1 MTLLSLFKSGDST
14 NPEVKETD
22 IVIKATMGDTNDK
35 SHMKN
40 IKNDN
45 FSAVHDFSEADD
57 EDNIDCIEDD
67 QAAFNNLIEHHASED
82 RSTKNPLSKLSIA
95 LQESALLSHGANGDY
110 IDAESFGS
118 SHYPEDCW
126 PQEEVSD
133 DNVSVLLPN
142 FAAAAGI
149 DDEYKESTHTINNA
163 DPINIVVK
171 DNNPNGD
178 IDETKNIYFR
188 KNSVDLDYEFSSSD
202 DDYVYE
208 NEKVKD
214 MMKHEESPE
223 EYVKGGYHPA
233 KKNEYFYRRKYRLIQ
248 KLGWGHFS
256 TVWLAKDLTAAYNDK
271 NKYVALKIVKASPS
285 SSEAA
290 RDETDL
296 LIELYKAD
304 DNALHSGKDYVI
316 KLLSAFYHN
325 GPNGIHT
332 CMAFELLGENLLKLS
347 ERNEKRRLPIIY
359 VKQIAKQLLLALDF
373 LHRKCGII
381 HTDIKPENVLM
392 EIGDL
397 ETITEM
403 IKIQKIQKRKLKYEP
418 RRNRSN
424 TKTKTRSNSKIDS
437 NSVTDGISTFSNSN
451 NDFDKKTDKDFFSAS
466 ELKGEKPADVLF
478 DQEEE
483 NEEFEKQ
490 NNHKEGDLA
499 DEENEEEV
507 KKEESDCPDSRSIFK
522 TMKSSL
528 SYLMYP
534 PAATPSRKK
543 SMVCYSMPLPS
554 VLSAKQFYSKSHED
568 FPDEAEMMSKSVKDI
583 LNPIPNMESNI
594 IKIKIG
600 DMGNGCW
607 IDYHFS
613 SEIQTREYR
622 CPEAIVGYKWGCAVD
637 LWSVACL
644 LFELLTGDVLF
655 SPQAGK
661 SYSKE
666 DDHMAQIE
674 ELLGEVP
681 KKLKTKG
688 KYSRAL
694 YRRNG
699 NLRNIGGLR
708 PWNLFEVFT
717 QKYGVEENL
726 AQEMTDFLLP
736 MLEIDPCL
744 RADAGGMVN
753 HPWLKD
759 ALGMEDVVV
768 EDRPIAG
775 GSGMDLPGWDDVE
788 QVIRPHD
795 HCLYRKDEDMNFK
808 NI

>member
-1 MTLLSLFKSGDST
+1 MTLLSIFKSGNSST
-14 NPEVKETD
+14 PEPKEPE
-22 IVIKATMGDTNDK
+22 IIIKSTMTNINGNKNKVDA
-35 SHMKN
+35 SH
-40 IKNDN
+40 
-45 FSAVHDFSEADD
+45 
-57 EDNIDCIEDD
+57 NIDIIPNKEKKHTQDHTC
-67 QAAFNNLIEHHASED
+67 ED
-82 RSTKNPLSKLSIA
+82 RSVKNPLSKLSLA
-95 LQESALLSHGANGDY
+95 LKESALLPN
-110 IDAESFGS
+110 DAEDVEGQSYHS
-118 SHYPEDCW
+118 YQSEEECW
-126 PQEEVSD
+126 CDEEPSD

-149 DDEYKESTHTINNA
+149 DDEYKDNIQDINNSN
-163 DPINIVVK
+163 PIDIMHND
-171 DNNPNGD
+171 DNND

-214 MMKHEESPE
+214 MMRHEESPE

-256 TVWLAKDLTAAYNDK
+256 TVWLAKDLTVAYNDK
-271 NKYVALKIVKASPS
+271 NKYIALKIVKASPS

-290 RDETDL
+290 RDETDI
-296 LIELYKAD
+296 LIELAKAE
-304 DNALHSGKDYVI
+304 DNAIHSGKDYII
-316 KLLSAFYHN
+316 KLLSAFYHT

-347 ERNEKRRLPIIY
+347 ERNEKRRLPIVY

-381 HTDIKPENVLM
+381 HTDIKPENILM

-403 IKIQKIQKRKLKYEP
+403 IKIQKIQKRKLKCEP
-418 RRNRSN
+418 CRKRSDA
-424 TKTKTRSNSKIDS
+424 KSRSNSKVENVAVAESICPCD
-437 NSVTDGISTFSNSN
+437 DEK
-451 NDFDKKTDKDFFSAS
+451 NDINDM
-466 ELKGEKPADVLF
+466 PAL
-478 DQEEE
+478 EPE
-483 NEEFEKQ
+483 
-490 NNHKEGDLA
+490 H
-499 DEENEEEV
+499 EEEV
-507 KKEESDCPDSRSIFK
+507 DGTADVQTPEEGMDSDNADGPSIFK

-528 SYLMYP
+528 SYLLQQQAP
-534 PAATPSRKK
+534 QKHRKR
-543 SMVCYSMPLPS
+543 SLVSYSMPLPS
-554 VLSAKQFYSKSHED
+554 VLSAKQYYNQTQDQAS
-568 FPDEAEMMSKSVKDI
+568 DESEMLSRSIKDI
-583 LNPIPNMESNI
+583 LHPIPNLESNI

-622 CPEAIVGYKWGCAVD
+622 CPEAIVGHKWGCAVD
-637 LWSVACL
+637 IWSVACL
-644 LFELLTGDVLF
+644 VFELLTGDVLF
-655 SPQAGK
+655 SPQSGK

-674 ELLGEVP
+674 ELLGDVP
-681 KKLKTKG
+681 VKLKTKG

-699 NLRNIGGLR
+699 KLRNIGGLR

-717 QKYGVEENL
+717 QKYGIEDTSAKEL
-726 AQEMTDFLLP
+726 TDFLLP
-736 MLEIDPCL
+736 MLEIDPSK

-768 EDRPIAG
+768 KDRPLAG
-775 GSGMDLPGWDDVE
+775 GSGMDLPGWDDIAE
-788 QVIRPHD
+788 VIRDPN
-795 HCLYRKDEDMNFK
+795 HCLYRKDEEMNFK

>member
-1 MTLLSLFKSGDST
+1 MTLLSIFKSGNSST
-14 NPEVKETD
+14 PEPKEPE
-22 IVIKATMGDTNDK
+22 IIIKSAMTNINGNK
-35 SHMKN
+35 SQVDASH
-40 IKNDN
+40 
-45 FSAVHDFSEADD
+45 
-57 EDNIDCIEDD
+57 NIDIIPNKEKKHTQDHTC
-67 QAAFNNLIEHHASED
+67 ED
-82 RSTKNPLSKLSIA
+82 RSVKNPLSKLSLA
-95 LQESALLSHGANGDY
+95 LKESALLPN
-110 IDAESFGS
+110 DAEDVEGQSYHS
-118 SHYPEDCW
+118 YQSEEECW
-126 PQEEVSD
+126 CDEEPSD

-149 DDEYKESTHTINNA
+149 DDEYKDNIQDINNSN
-163 DPINIVVK
+163 PIDIMHND
-171 DNNPNGD
+171 DNND

-214 MMKHEESPE
+214 MMRHEESPE

-256 TVWLAKDLTAAYNDK
+256 TVWLAKDLTVAYNDK
-271 NKYVALKIVKASPS
+271 NKYIALKIVKASPS

-290 RDETDL
+290 RDETDI
-296 LIELYKAD
+296 LIELAKAE
-304 DNALHSGKDYVI
+304 DNAIHSGKDYII
-316 KLLSAFYHN
+316 KLLSAFYHT

-347 ERNEKRRLPIIY
+347 ERNEKRRLPIVY

-381 HTDIKPENVLM
+381 HTDIKPENILM

-403 IKIQKIQKRKLKYEP
+403 IKIQKIQKRKLKCEP
-418 RRNRSN
+418 CRKRSDA
-424 TKTKTRSNSKIDS
+424 KSRSNSKVENVAVAESICPCDDEK
-437 NSVTDGISTFSNSN
+437 NGI
-451 NDFDKKTDKDFFSAS
+451 NDM
-466 ELKGEKPADVLF
+466 PAL
-478 DQEEE
+478 EPE
-483 NEEFEKQ
+483 
-490 NNHKEGDLA
+490 H
-499 DEENEEEV
+499 EEEV
-507 KKEESDCPDSRSIFK
+507 DGTADVQTPEEGMDSDNADGPSIFK

-528 SYLMYP
+528 SYLLQQQAP
-534 PAATPSRKK
+534 QKHRKR
-543 SMVCYSMPLPS
+543 SLVSYSMPLPS
-554 VLSAKQFYSKSHED
+554 VLSAKQYYNQTQDQAS
-568 FPDEAEMMSKSVKDI
+568 DESEMLSRSIKDI
-583 LNPIPNMESNI
+583 LHPIPNLESNI

-622 CPEAIVGYKWGCAVD
+622 CPEAIVGHKWGCAVD
-637 LWSVACL
+637 IWSVACL
-644 LFELLTGDVLF
+644 VFELLTGDVLF
-655 SPQAGK
+655 SPQSGK

-681 KKLKTKG
+681 VKLKTKG

-699 NLRNIGGLR
+699 KLRNIGGLR

-717 QKYGVEENL
+717 QKYGIEDTL
-726 AQEMTDFLLP
+726 AKEMTEFLLP
-736 MLEIDPCL
+736 MLEIDPSK

-768 EDRPIAG
+768 KDRPLAG
-775 GSGMDLPGWDDVE
+775 GSGMDLPGWDDIAE
-788 QVIRPHD
+788 VIRDPN
-795 HCLYRKDEDMNFK
+795 HCLYRKDEEMNFK

>member
-1 MTLLSLFKSGDST
+1 MYYKRPKQSSSTVQTKRNKRTKYKTNHNILNSRMTLLSIFKSGNSST
-14 NPEVKETD
+14 PEPKEPH
-22 IVIKATMGDTNDK
+22 IIIKSPMNNINGNKKNTATTY
-35 SHMKN
+35 
-40 IKNDN
+40 
-45 FSAVHDFSEADD
+45 
-57 EDNIDCIEDD
+57 NIDIIPNREKKHT
-67 QAAFNNLIEHHASED
+67 QEHICED
-82 RSTKNPLSKLSIA
+82 RSVKNPLSKLSLA
-95 LQESALLSHGANGDY
+95 LKESALLPN
-110 IDAESFGS
+110 DAEDVEGQSYHSYLFE
-118 SHYPEDCW
+118 EDCW
-126 PQEEVSD
+126 RDEESSD

-149 DDEYKESTHTINNA
+149 DDEYKDNVQDINNSN
-163 DPINIVVK
+163 PIDIMHN
-171 DNNPNGD
+171 DN
-178 IDETKNIYFR
+178 IDETKSIYFR

-214 MMKHEESPE
+214 MMRHEESPE

-256 TVWLAKDLTAAYNDK
+256 TVWLAKDLTVAYNDK
-271 NKYVALKIVKASPS
+271 NKYIALKIVKASPS

-290 RDETDL
+290 RDETDI
-296 LIELYKAD
+296 LIELAKAE
-304 DNALHSGKDYVI
+304 DNAIHSGKDYII
-316 KLLSAFYHN
+316 KLLSAFYHT

-347 ERNEKRRLPIIY
+347 ERNEKRRLPIVY

-381 HTDIKPENVLM
+381 HTDIKPENILM

-403 IKIQKIQKRKLKYEP
+403 IKIQKIQKRKLKSFP
-418 RRNRSN
+418 RKRSDA
-424 TKTKTRSNSKIDS
+424 KSRSNSKTDNVAATES
-437 NSVTDGISTFSNSN
+437 TCTCANEKNVVKDTSVLEPDHEDDGNQ
-451 NDFDKKTDKDFFSAS
+451 A
-466 ELKGEKPADVLF
+466 LQMP
-478 DQEEE
+478 EEYTE
-483 NEEFEKQ
+483 SHN
-490 NNHKEGDLA
+490 A
-499 DEENEEEV
+499 DE
-507 KKEESDCPDSRSIFK
+507 PSILK

-528 SYLMYP
+528 SYLLQQQAP
-534 PAATPSRKK
+534 QKHRKR
-543 SMVCYSMPLPS
+543 SIVSYSMPLPS
-554 VLSAKQFYSKSHED
+554 VLSAKQYCNQTQDQILDDSD
-568 FPDEAEMMSKSVKDI
+568 MMSKSIKEI
-583 LNPIPNMESNI
+583 LHPIPNMESNI

-607 IDYHFS
+607 IDHHFS

-637 LWSVACL
+637 IWSVGCL
-644 LFELLTGDVLF
+644 VFELLTGDVLF
-655 SPQAGK
+655 SPQSGK

-681 KKLKTKG
+681 VKLKTKG

-699 NLRNIGGLR
+699 KLRNIGGLR

-717 QKYGVEENL
+717 QKYGIEDTV
-726 AQEMTDFLLP
+726 AKEMTEFLLP
-736 MLEIDPCL
+736 MLEIDPSK

-753 HPWLKD
+753 HPWLRD

-768 EDRPIAG
+768 KDRPLAG
-775 GSGMDLPGWDDVE
+775 GSGMDLPGWDDIE
-788 QVIRPHD
+788 PVIRD
-795 HCLYRKDEDMNFK
+795 SNHCLYRKDEEMNFK

>member
-1 MTLLSLFKSGDST
+1 MTLLSIFKSGNSST
-14 NPEVKETD
+14 PEPKESD
-22 IVIKATMGDTNDK
+22 IIIKSSMADINAKNMGAT
-35 SHMKN
+35 SKN
-40 IKNDN
+40 IEIVPNKDKK
-45 FSAVHDFSEADD
+45 HIQ
-57 EDNIDCIEDD
+57 EDTC
-67 QAAFNNLIEHHASED
+67 ED
-82 RSTKNPLSKLSIA
+82 RSVKNPLSKLSLA
-95 LQESALLSHGANGDY
+95 LKESALLPSDTEDV
-110 IDAESFGS
+110 DAQSYHS
-118 SHYPEDCW
+118 YRYDDDCCCD
-126 PQEEVSD
+126 EEFSD

-149 DDEYKESTHTINNA
+149 DDEHKDDTQNINNSN
-163 DPINIVVK
+163 PINIVPSE
-171 DNNPNGD
+171 DNND

-214 MMKHEESPE
+214 MMRHEESPE

-271 NKYVALKIVKASPS
+271 NKYIALKIVKASPS

-290 RDETDL
+290 RDETDI
-296 LIELYKAD
+296 LIELAKAE
-304 DNALHSGKDYVI
+304 DNAQHSGKDYII
-316 KLLSAFYHN
+316 KLLSAFYHT

-347 ERNEKRRLPIIY
+347 ERNEKRRLPILY

-381 HTDIKPENVLM
+381 HTDIKPENILM
-392 EIGDL
+392 ELGDL

-403 IKIQKIQKRKLKYEP
+403 IKIQKIQKRKLKCEP
-418 RRNRSN
+418 CRKRTDVKS
-424 TKTKTRSNSKIDS
+424 RSNSKVENIAAIES
-437 NSVTDGISTFSNSN
+437 IC
-451 NDFDKKTDKDFFSAS
+451 
-466 ELKGEKPADVLF
+466 PR
-478 DQEEE
+478 E
-483 NEEFEKQ
+483 NEENDINNCPQADAVSSLEIEHENKVGEKAAIQ
-490 NNHKEGDLA
+490 A
-499 DEENEEEV
+499 PEENTEL
-507 KKEESDCPDSRSIFK
+507 SSTHDGNSIFK

-528 SYLMYP
+528 SYLLQQQAP
-534 PAATPSRKK
+534 QKHRKR

-554 VLSAKQFYSKSHED
+554 VLSAKQYYNQTQDQISDDS
-568 FPDEAEMMSKSVKDI
+568 EMMSRSIKDI
-583 LNPIPNMESNI
+583 LHPIPNLESNI

-637 LWSVACL
+637 IWSVACL
-644 LFELLTGDVLF
+644 IFELLTGDVLF
-655 SPQAGK
+655 SPQSGK
-661 SYSKE
+661 SYTKE

-681 KKLKTKG
+681 TKLKTRG

-699 NLRNIGGLR
+699 KLRNIGGLR

-717 QKYGVEENL
+717 QKYGIEEQL
-726 AQEMTDFLLP
+726 AHELTDFLLP
-736 MLEIDPCL
+736 MLEIDPCK

-768 EDRPIAG
+768 KDRPLAG
-775 GSGMDLPGWDDVE
+775 GSGMDLPGWDDIE
-788 QVIRPHD
+788 EVIRDPS
-795 HCLYRKDEDMNFK
+795 HCLYRKEEEMNFK